1 MRCWQKFPGSTLAAK
16 WFWATRNWQVTEDR
30 WQKTWF
36 TCHSKNQHKQCKRI
50 ELRRWQSLRGST
62 LAFRSTWSSKKT
74 SKFVK
79 LLALIVNMLIQI
91 TCIVQ
96 IKPFLLH
103 LKGKLYYGRPL
114 TGLTGLEATPA
125 TVGLFPPDTQ
135 GPKKIHIMLMHAND
149 LNMGKTVDACQWLQH
164 GQVTDD
170 KWQVTGDFKNAD
182 ARLWIVLQYLASRS
196 SFNDI
201 NELQTSRAST
211 SASSSSFKLP
221 GALSMKRMKWMSIV
235 SSRTCHSCHH
245 VTIMWAPCDLH
256 VITPCLQWLLMG
268 LCFGSSLKNYEGQL
282 KNHTWKSWSQMKSLK
297 SWSEI
302 WTR

>member
-36 TCHSKNQHKQCKRI
+36 TCHSKNQHKQCKQI

-114 TGLTGLEATPA
+114 TGTHGAWSHTSHCWAFSSWHTGAQENSHNA
-125 TVGLFPPDTQ
+125 
-135 GPKKIHIMLMHAND
+135 
-149 LNMGKTVDACQWLQH
+149 DACQWLEH
-164 GQVTDD
+164 GKNCWCMPMTSAWTGDR
-170 KWQVTGDFKNAD
+170 WQVTGDFKNAD

>member
-1 MRCWQKFPGSTLAAK
+1 MQANRTKTLAK
-16 WFWATRNWQVTEDR
+16 F
-30 WQKTWF
+30 TWLNLGF
-36 TCHSKNQHKQCKRI
+36 S
-50 ELRRWQSLRGST
+50 
-62 LAFRSTWSSKKT
+62 
-74 SKFVK
+74 
-79 LLALIVNMLIQI
+79 VNMKFKEDFKICQT
-91 TCIVQ
+91 TCIDCQ
-96 IKPFLLH
+96 HADSNYLHCQLCKSNPFLLH

-114 TGLTGLEATPA
+114 TGTHGLEATPA

-135 GPKKIHIMLMHAND
+135 GPKKIQIMLMHAND

-170 KWQVTGDFKNAD
+170 KWQVTGDFKNVD